1 VWASGGSKG
10 LIRDAWNVRLIPH
23 YWLGVFFVLAHLSA
37 GLREVLLAHG
47 WRKVVADRIMI
58 SGSFAGCVVAT
69 LIMRAMCGVRLHF
82 V

>member
-1 VWASGGSKG
+1 

-37 GLREVLLAHG
+37 GLRVVLLAHG
-47 WRKVVADRIMI
+47 WRKVIADRIMI
-58 SGSFAGCVVAT
+58 SGSLVGGLVAT
-69 LIMRAMCGVRLHF
+69 LIMLAMCGMRVHF